1 MGSTSSLRSKLSLPA
16 LKIKGHERGFPP
28 SIDEKSPTLSVTPS
42 ESFSLAISEQPTVH
56 VKDMDFEMVTPAQ
69 QLVVVNGDG
78 EDVGS
83 PLPSPSKLEPGGSVR
98 SSSPAVST
106 GSGMSSRAGG
116 QPLIPVPSP
125 PQAQV
130 IPSPPSSKVT
140 DSQDVEA
147 HRQRELR
154 WITAMA
160 STSPSAARK
169 SKKIRKLLYEGVPAS
184 VRYLVWA
191 HLADS
196 KAKRTD
202 GVYTKLMMR
211 ERVSVMG
218 AIERDVRRVFNDEG
232 QLLDGSLVNVLQAYL
247 VMVPD
252 TQYSRGL
259 TVIAGR
265 LLMQAP
271 EEDAFWTFV
280 SMMETHLR
288 PWFSTSSVM
297 LDVDA
302 TLFGKAVEAMDST
315 VAKKVF
321 VDLDIPPIS
330 LVRPWCVF

>member
-1 MGSTSSLRSKLSLPA
+1 
-16 LKIKGHERGFPP
+16 
-28 SIDEKSPTLSVTPS
+28 
-42 ESFSLAISEQPTVH
+42 
-56 VKDMDFEMVTPAQ
+56 
-69 QLVVVNGDG
+69 
-78 EDVGS
+78 
-83 PLPSPSKLEPGGSVR
+83 
-98 SSSPAVST
+98 
-106 GSGMSSRAGG
+106 
-116 QPLIPVPSP
+116 
-125 PQAQV
+125 
-130 IPSPPSSKVT
+130 
-140 DSQDVEA
+140 
-147 HRQRELR
+147 
-154 WITAMA
+154 MA

-330 LVRPWCVF
+330 LVRPWCVS